1 MSLRNGRHQSLE
13 SSSSLQNLTGKQRA
27 YADLVMIRFFEEFKR
42 EGADLNALSK
52 DTSEGRSLR
61 NLLSNYMAQADV
73 ETQHFTKMEENLA
86 YFYRNDR
93 EEERFLDKCEK
104 YDRAHHVPRTFVDLD
119 HHRRQI
125 RTVEDVDDFN
135 KISPDAKGDF
145 LYDHR
150 MKNKEGEGH
159 LYKGRGHYQ
168 ITGHDNYETIG
179 KKLGIDLLKYPELA
193 ANPRIA
199 AETAVEYLKGRQH
212 GKLLVDAAMDS
223 ENLTRTVNGGRN
235 ALDQRVIKAQ
245 EWDTAIKN
253 GYTPRPVSEDVVPP
267 TVFSRSSKEDI
278 TRLQEKL
285 NIAGY
290 DVAVDGLY
298 DAKTK
303 AAVTKLQEASGLTP
317 HGVAD
322 SDTLSRLD
330 VLCRA
335 RQTQTASTTAEVAQ
349 SVKAAEHS
357 AHPAENE
364 VRRAE
369 ASPVLQTQASPH
381 VTAPS
386 HSEASPH
393 LRVEPLRHE
402 AVHEMSHAVGRESSR
417 MTVPLLK
424 EGSHGDRVSDVQHE
438 LNALHYTGRDGRELS
453 VDGKFGPLTKYG
465 VEEFQRDNGLKVDGL
480 VGSQTRQVLDD
491 AYRARQAQTV
501 EAILLPEKTARTSE
515 MSSVSDTG
523 MYWQNLLHKVQASPS
538 ADVQQRQTST
548 QGQTQEFEQPQSCGW
563 SMRM

>member
-1 MSLRNGRHQSLE
+1 MSTGRTQHQGSQLMFP
-13 SSSSLQNLTGKQRA
+13 QDLTKEQRA
-27 YADLVMIRFFEEFKR
+27 RADLVMIKFVEELKK
-42 EGADLNALSK
+42 EGADLSVLSK
-52 DTSEGRSLR
+52 DTLEGSRLR
-61 NLLSNYMAQADV
+61 GMLSNYMGQADV
-73 ETQHFTKMEENLA
+73 ETWHFKKMEENLK
-86 YFYRNDR
+86 YKYNTLESKDEFLRECINHDR
-93 EEERFLDKCEK
+93 K
-104 YDRAHHVPRTFVDLD
+104 HHNSRTFIDLD
-119 HHRRQI
+119 HHRRRI
-125 RTVEDVDDFN
+125 ENLSDVDDFN

-145 LYDHR
+145 RYDHR
-150 MKNKEGEGH
+150 MGNKEGEGH
-159 LYKGRGHYQ
+159 LYKGRGYCQ
-168 ITGHDNYETIG
+168 LTGHDNYKTIG
-179 KKLGIDLLKYPELA
+179 QKLGIDLLKYPELA
-193 ANPRIA
+193 SNPRIA
-199 AETAVEYLKGRQH
+199 TEIAIEYLKENQH
-212 GKLLVDAAMDS
+212 GKLLTDAAIDS
-223 ENLTRTVNGGRN
+223 ERLTRTINGGRN
-235 ALDQRVIKAQ
+235 ALDQRVTRAQ
-245 EWDTAIKN
+245 EWDVAIKN
-253 GYTPRPVSEDVVPP
+253 GYTPRPVSEEVVPP

-298 DAKTK
+298 DARTK
-303 AAVTKLQEASGLTP
+303 AAVTKLQEVNGLTP

-349 SVKAAEHS
+349 SVRAAEHS

-369 ASPVLQTQASPH
+369 ASPAFQTQASPH
-381 VTAPS
+381 VNAPS

-393 LRVEPLRHE
+393 LRGEPLRHE
-402 AVHEMSHAVGRESSR
+402 AAHEMSHEVGREPSR
-417 MTVPLLK
+417 MTVPLLR

-501 EAILLPEKTARTSE
+501 ESILLPEKTARTSE
-515 MSSVSDTG
+515 MSSVSDAG

-548 QGQTQEFEQPQSCGW
+548 QGQTQEFEQTQSCGW

>member
-235 ALDQRVIKAQ
+235 ALDQRVTRAQ
-245 EWDTAIKN
+245 EWDVVFKR
-253 GYTPRPVSEDVVPP
+253 GYTPQPVSEDVVPP
-267 TVFSRSSKEDI
+267 TVFSRSPKEDI

-298 DAKTK
+298 DARTR

-335 RQTQTASTTAEVAQ
+335 RQTQTASTAAETAH
-349 SVKAAEHS
+349 SVRAAEHS
-357 AHPAENE
+357 VHPAENE

-369 ASPVLQTQASPH
+369 ASPALQTQASPH

-402 AVHEMSHAVGRESSR
+402 AVHEMSHAVGREPSR
-417 MTVPLLK
+417 MTVPLLR

-501 EAILLPEKTARTSE
+501 ESILLPEKTARTSE

-523 MYWQNLLHKVQASPS
+523 MYWQNLLHKVQASPG

-548 QGQTQEFEQPQSCGW
+548 QGQTQEFEQTQSRGW